1 MALSLFRR
9 RSLVIIRAH
18 VRVEVGVRCDEE
30 VRFHLPL
37 HLIRDPKNP
46 NPEAFYEN
54 FLGLRNAISL
64 VVAFHDTLRCGILL
78 GVLRFA
84 GPFPRPSQ
92 LASRPM
98 SVRVE
103 CSLAQPQILPLIP
116 SVPLIFSSHPIFT
129 PHSSSRIWLDIT
141 NPSTSEC
148 PQPHLKSFH
157 FSRDIQRS
165 FIQTLPSKRDAP
177 SSLLR
182 PELHLPQPFFVQTS
196 PAETINRGR

>member
-18 VRVEVGVRCDEE
+18 VRVEAGVRCDEE

-129 PHSSSRIWLDIT
+129 PRSSSRIGLHIS
-141 NPSTSEC
+141 NSPPSERSQAPLE
-148 PQPHLKSFH
+148 PFH
-157 FSRDIQRS
+157 F
-165 FIQTLPSKRDAP
+165 F
-177 SSLLR
+177 
-182 PELHLPQPFFVQTS
+182 
-196 PAETINRGR
+196 